1 MSLRGSSFLL
11 SSNILAGG
19 TAAIGLGHETPG
31 AHIHSDVAAILAA
44 VTISLVGSPCL
55 ASGIQTGT
63 DDMFELNRREMSAC
77 VEDTCNPEKAHCS
90 C

>member
-1 MSLRGSSFLL
+1 MSLRGLSFSL

-19 TAAIGLGHETPG
+19 TAAIGSGHEMLGT
-31 AHIHSDVAAILAA
+31 HIHSDVAAMSAA
-44 VTISLVGSPCL
+44 VAIGLVSSPCL

-63 DDMFELNRREMSAC
+63 DDMFKSNGREMSAC
-77 VEDTCNPEKAHCS
+77 IEDTRNPEKAHCS